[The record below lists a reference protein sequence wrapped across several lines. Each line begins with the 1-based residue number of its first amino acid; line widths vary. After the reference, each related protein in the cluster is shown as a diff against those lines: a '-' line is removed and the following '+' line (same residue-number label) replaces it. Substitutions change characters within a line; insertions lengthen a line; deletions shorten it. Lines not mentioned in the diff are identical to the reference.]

1 MTEYPEELKW
11 KVHGERDVYN
21 NRWVKVKLVDVE
33 PPDGSRFEHHVVE
46 LDHVAVA
53 LLVNE
58 HEEVLTLWRY
68 RFAVDQWGY
77 ELIGGLVEDGEA
89 PQDTAAREAVEETG
103 WRPVGEPEHIGTF
116 HPLPGIINAPVDAYL
131 WRSAEK
137 VGEPTDGEEA
147 ARIEWIPVDRVLDL
161 VRRGE
166 VLGSGAI
173 VPLLY
178 YLASRAAGSSSG
190 DR

>member
-1 MTEYPEELKW
+1 MTEPPEELKW
-11 KVHGERDVYN
+11 KVHGRRSVYD
-21 NRWVKVKLVDVE
+21 NRWVKVDLVDVE
-33 PPDGSRFEHHVVE
+33 PPDGSRFEHHVVR

-58 HEEVLTLWRY
+58 RDEVLTLWRY

-77 ELIGGLVEDGEA
+77 ELIGGLVEEGEE
-89 PQDTAAREAVEETG
+89 PEVTAAREAVEETG
-103 WRPVGEPEHIGTF
+103 WKPIGEPEHIGTF
-116 HPLPGIINAPVDAYL
+116 QPLPGIIDSPVDAYV
-131 WRSAEK
+131 WRAAEK

-147 ARIEWIPVDRVLDL
+147 ARIEWIPVDRALDL

-178 YLASRAAGSSSG
+178 YLASRAGASSG
-190 DR
+190 SR

>member
-1 MTEYPEELKW
+1 MKW
-11 KVHGERDVYN
+11 GVHGERTVYD

-53 LLVNE
+53 LLINDR
-58 HEEVLTLWRY
+58 EEVLTLWRY

-77 ELIGGLVEDGEA
+77 ELVGGLVEEGEDPA
-89 PQDTAAREAVEETG
+89 TTAAREAEEETG

-116 HPLPGIINAPVDAYL
+116 QPLPGIIKAPVDAYV
-131 WRSAEK
+131 WRDAEK

-147 ARIEWIPVDRVLDL
+147 ARIEWISVDRILDL

-178 YLASRAAGSSSG
+178 YLASRAAGASLG